1 MKKINREFTIVEP
14 EVLYEKGDR
23 FFIFP
28 KADSKL
34 AKIIAPTVHLAEVR
48 EVFPYEGKYK
58 MGWWCE
64 TEYIVTIVDSLNP
77 SDIGSV
83 VKISMQNCNAS
94 ISQDRVSQDRGWF
107 LSGEESGQEVNL
119 ILKKQ

>member
-58 MGWWCE
+58 MGCRWRLAGTVRCHHK
-64 TEYIVTIVDSLNP
+64 TGRRGTKGSLIR
-77 SDIGSV
+77 S
-83 VKISMQNCNAS
+83 
-94 ISQDRVSQDRGWF
+94 R
-107 LSGEESGQEVNL
+107 
-119 ILKKQ
+119 